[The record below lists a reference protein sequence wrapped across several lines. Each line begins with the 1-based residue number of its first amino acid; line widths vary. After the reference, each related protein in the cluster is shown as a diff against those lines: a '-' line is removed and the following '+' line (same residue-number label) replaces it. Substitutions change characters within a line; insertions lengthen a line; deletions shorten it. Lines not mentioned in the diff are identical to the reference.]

1 MQLTVLRSLAL
12 AMFGGVILTFSSC
25 SNNDLV
31 QDETK
36 STAVEKKEGFI
47 IRKTKRNHLFK
58 RSDKTRKTKCTFEES
73 PFFLRLRTK

>member
-1 MQLTVLRSLAL
+1 MILEGRKIRLKYKLTDEV
-12 AMFGGVILTFSSC
+12 MI
-25 SNNDLV
+25 NNIFR
-31 QDETK
+31 DET
-36 STAVEKKEGFI
+36 SYFEQSI

>member
-36 STAVEKKEGFI
+36 STAVEKKEGLTTFI
-47 IRKTKRNHLFK
+47 AELVQ
-58 RSDKTRKTKCTFEES
+58 
-73 PFFLRLRTK
+73 L